1 MFLDYVSSINGIL
14 CTALEWADQTLK
26 LMINNPELK
35 YFPVSIVN
43 TLESLVV
50 THLESGQFETAEK
63 EIGKQDFVIFSTR
76 AIARP
81 KVVSFRFP
89 IP

>member
-1 MFLDYVSSINGIL
+1 MV
-14 CTALEWADQTLK
+14 
-26 LMINNPELK
+26 NNPELK

-63 EIGKQDFVIFSTR
+63 EIGKRRFVNFSIYTEPR
-76 AIARP
+76 AIAC
-81 KVVSFRFP
+81 
-89 IP
+89 I